1 MGRCI
6 LTLTKVLL
14 EEDYQESFNL
24 EGAKSGKVNL
34 HLKWS
39 PQPIMRDS
47 REEDSSRYR

>member
-14 EEDYQESFNL
+14 EEEYKESFNL
-24 EGAKSGKVNL
+24 EGAKSGKLNL

-47 REEDSSRYR
+47 READSFRFR

>member
-14 EEDYQESFNL
+14 EEEYSESFNL
-24 EGAKSGKVNL
+24 EGAKSGRLNL

-39 PQPIMRDS
+39 PQPIMRDMI
-47 REEDSSRYR
+47 RE